1 LNGVGDPALAFFT
14 RQSIS
19 SREVSM
25 KYVIS
30 WVAKPS
36 MGEAEAARSLQ
47 VFSKWAP
54 SEKVTFEQFLGR
66 ADAKGGFAVV
76 TTDDIN
82 AIAHDMAIF
91 GTWFDMQVVP
101 VIEVGDLA
109 AISGEALQ
117 FMASIS

>member
-1 LNGVGDPALAFFT
+1 
-14 RQSIS
+14 
-19 SREVSM
+19 M

-30 WVAKPS
+30 WVAKPTI
-36 MGEAEAARSLQ
+36 GEAEVARSLQ

-91 GTWFDMQVVP
+91 GTWFDMEVVP
-101 VIEVGDLA
+101 VLEVGDLA
-109 AISGEALQ
+109 AISGEALE
-117 FMASIS
+117 FIASIS

>member
-1 LNGVGDPALAFFT
+1 
-14 RQSIS
+14 
-19 SREVSM
+19 M

-30 WVAKPS
+30 WVAKPNT
-36 MGEAEAARSLQ
+36 GEAEAARSLQ

-54 SEKVTFEQFLGR
+54 SEKATFEQFLGR

-82 AIAHDMAIF
+82 TIAHDMAIF
-91 GTWFDMQVVP
+91 GTWFDMEVIP
-101 VIEVGDLA
+101 VIEIGDLA
-109 AISGEALQ
+109 ALSTEALE

>member
-1 LNGVGDPALAFFT
+1 
-14 RQSIS
+14 
-19 SREVSM
+19 M

-36 MGEAEAARSLQ
+36 IGEAETARSLQ

-91 GTWFDMQVVP
+91 GTWFEMEVVP
-101 VIEVGDLA
+101 VIEIGDLA

>member
-1 LNGVGDPALAFFT
+1 
-14 RQSIS
+14 
-19 SREVSM
+19 M

-30 WVAKPS
+30 WVAKPNV
-36 MGEAEAARSLQ
+36 GEAEAARSLQ

-54 SEKVTFEQFLGR
+54 SESVTFEQFLGR

-82 AIAHDMAIF
+82 AVAHDMAIF
-91 GTWFDMQVVP
+91 GTWFDMEVVP

-109 AISGEALQ
+109 SISGEALE

>member
-1 LNGVGDPALAFFT
+1 
-14 RQSIS
+14 
-19 SREVSM
+19 M

-30 WVAKPS
+30 WVAKPT
-36 MGEAEAARSLQ
+36 MGEVEAARSLQ

-82 AIAHDMAIF
+82 AVAHDMAIF
-91 GTWFDMQVVP
+91 GTWFDMEVVP

-109 AISGEALQ
+109 TVSGEALE

>member
-1 LNGVGDPALAFFT
+1 MNGMGDPTLAFFIPIVDF
-14 RQSIS
+14 SP
-19 SREVSM
+19 EVSM

-30 WVAKPS
+30 WVAKPN

-47 VFSKWAP
+47 VFSQWAP

-66 ADAKGGFAVV
+66 ADAKGGYAVV

-82 AIAHDMAIF
+82 AIVHDMAIF
-91 GTWFDMQVVP
+91 GTWFDMEVVP

>member
-1 LNGVGDPALAFFT
+1 
-14 RQSIS
+14 
-19 SREVSM
+19 M

-30 WVAKPS
+30 WTAKQS
-36 MGEAEAARSLQ
+36 MGEAEAVRSLQ
-47 VFSKWAP
+47 VFSKWQP

-82 AIAHDMAIF
+82 AVAHDMAIF
-91 GTWFDMQVVP
+91 GTWFEMDVVP
-101 VIEVGDLA
+101 VIEVGERA
-109 AISGEALQ
+109 ALSGEALE